1 MQPETLIANVYTR
14 ATDDKPERLL
24 AVCKSAN
31 GELPISP
38 QALNNSYYHLS
49 VALADEHLVE
59 REGVPVSEHIRIR
72 ESEFSHVY
80 APGYKDQGGQ
90 EKIFPDPKVE
100 DCRLELVATYED
112 GQVITNPDVLNG
124 DMSRWQV
131 LFHAVNRHDY
141 RVEHVATLTGVI
153 SLHGAREIMHR
164 YVGSTLETIRQG
176 TGRAGEFAVVAP
188 LTTPYIAREGSA
200 DIEVRTTSIE
210 QVILPGVVVHLE
222 HYEPHEGVRISNAAR
237 DAYET
242 VAHGSY
248 KALERLAALAHLS
261 TILVN
266 SEM

>member
-1 MQPETLIANVYTR
+1 MQPETLTANIYTR
-14 ATDDKPERLL
+14 ATTDKPERL
-24 AVCKSAN
+24 AVVLRSDN
-31 GELPISP
+31 GELPIEHTALTNP
-38 QALNNSYYHLS
+38 QHKLS
-49 VALADEHLVE
+49 HVIVDKNLVE
-59 REGVPVSEHIRIR
+59 RDGVPVSKHIRFR
-72 ESEFSHVY
+72 ESEDVY
-80 APGYKDQGGQ
+80 YKVPGFKDQDGQ
-90 EKIFPDPKVE
+90 KKSFSEPQLE

-112 GQVITNPDVLNG
+112 GQVITNPDILNG
-124 DMSRWQV
+124 DTSRWQV

-164 YVGSTLETIRQG
+164 YVGSTLEAIRQG
-176 TGRAGEFAVVAP
+176 TGRAGEFTIVAP
-188 LTTPYIAREGSA
+188 LTTPYITREGSA

-248 KALERLAALAHLS
+248 KALERLAALAHLN
-261 TILVN
+261 TILAN